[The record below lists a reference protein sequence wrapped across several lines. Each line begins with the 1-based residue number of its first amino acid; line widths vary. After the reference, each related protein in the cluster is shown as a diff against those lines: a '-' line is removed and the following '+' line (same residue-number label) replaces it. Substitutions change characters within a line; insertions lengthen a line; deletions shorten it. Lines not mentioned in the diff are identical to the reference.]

1 MIVPLKMIVSCT
13 MPPPVTRP
21 AAKVKIVPAPQV
33 VKCPAPGR
41 NCERHTATQLNVR
54 PYWMKQSRAEF
65 RRRNEA
71 GSTGE
76 TLQDSA

>member
-33 VKCPAPGR
+33 VKCPAPQR
-41 NCERHTATQLNVR
+41 NCERHTGDATER
-54 PYWMKQSRAEF
+54 PPVLR
-65 RRRNEA
+65 
-71 GSTGE
+71 E
-76 TLQDSA
+76 TIEGGV

>member
-21 AAKVKIVPAPQV
+21 AAKVKIVPGSQV
-33 VKCPAPGR
+33 VKCPAPRG
-41 NCERHTATQLNVR
+41 NCERHTAAQLNVR
-54 PYWMKQSRAEF
+54 PYCVKQSRAEF
-65 RRRNEA
+65 RRRYEA